1 MPSELERVPG
11 LYLQRW
17 PAVRWW
23 CRWLAHCLPS
33 YTQLFYWENYNTCT
47 ANYNTANFTLILLQP
62 DRQKEMFLITVWI
75 WKQLRMRY
83 SVFWR
88 VIFWKIKYYLYCEK
102 SSSPR
107 ILFCYSFNYD
117 IWLYCSKGVNA
128 PLNLN
133 RVWM

>member
-83 SVFWR
+83 FEEWSFER
-88 VIFWKIKYYLYCEK
+88 
-102 SSSPR
+102 SS
-107 ILFCYSFNYD
+107 ITYNVKKVALFCYSFNYD